1 MNKLYVYINGIPAG
15 ELWLDDQNR
24 FCFQYSKQW
33 LEEQNSFHLS
43 ISLPLRE
50 EPFLNDSCYSY
61 FTNLLPESKVL
72 TTLSQKLGIAEED
85 KFSLLRAIGGD
96 CAGAVSLYP
105 PDIDPPGPAD
115 YTYEPFS
122 EKNLAEKI
130 KELRINPLLAAE
142 ERRLSLAGGM
152 EKLPVY
158 IKNNR
163 IYLPLN
169 GAPTTHIIKTPVKDL
184 QGVVTNE
191 AYCMRLAKNMGYDV
205 PDTDVL
211 SIGNISFYA
220 VKRYDRKIDEQGVV
234 RLVQEDFCQALNRNP
249 QQKYNFSL
257 KDCFDLIR
265 RECSNPIE
273 DSRKFLNLVLFNGL
287 IGNAD
292 GHAKNISLL
301 HNENGTRL
309 APFYDLVSTLVYP
322 QFTKKMPMM
331 IAGKK
336 RNFGHLQKHHFES
349 LSKEINMKPNVVI
362 KTALNLANK
371 ITAVSETTA
380 IEFKARY
387 GSIEMVDK
395 INALISFHARS
406 LVDTLESGRPGGRWP
421 RRVR

>member
-1 MNKLYVYINGIPAG
+1 MNKLFVYINGILAG

-24 FCFQYSKQW
+24 FCFQYSKEW
-33 LEEQNSFHLS
+33 LGKHDSFHLS
-43 ISLPLRE
+43 VSLPLQE
-50 EPFLNDSCYSY
+50 NPFLNDRCYSY
-61 FTNLLPESKVL
+61 FTNLLPEAKML
-72 TTLSQKLGIAEED
+72 TALSRKLGIAEED
-85 KFSLLRAIGGD
+85 KFSLLQAIGGD

-105 PDIDPPGPAD
+105 PDVDHPGPNE
-115 YTYEPFS
+115 YKYEPFS
-122 EKNLAEKI
+122 EKDLEKKIAE
-130 KELRINPLLAAE
+130 LGINPLLAAE

-191 AYCMRLAKNMGYDV
+191 AYCMSLAKNMGFDV
-205 PDTDVL
+205 PDVDILKVRD
-211 SIGNISFYA
+211 ISLYV
-220 VKRYDRKIDEQGVV
+220 VKRYDRKIGDQDVV
-234 RLVQEDFCQALNRNP
+234 RLVQEDFCQALNRNS
-249 QQKYNFSL
+249 QQKYNYSL

-273 DSRKFLNLVLFNGL
+273 DSRKFFNLVLFNGL

-301 HNENGTRL
+301 HNENGTAL

-322 QFTKKMPMM
+322 QFTKKMPMK

-336 RNFGHLQKHHFES
+336 RNFAHLQKHHFDS
-349 LSKEINMKPNVVI
+349 LSEEIRMKPNIVI
-362 KTALNLANK
+362 NTALNLANR
-371 ITAVSETTA
+371 IMAVSEVTA
-380 IEFKARY
+380 MEFKAKY

-395 INALISFHARS
+395 INSVISFHARS
-406 LVDTLESGRPGGRWP
+406 LIDTLSKDSEQR
-421 RRVR
+421 